1 MGTKIKEIKKEYKDY
16 RNGSEQLQNKLNSVK
31 EENMNNLNEMNEEQK
46 DLKTKYEALKNE
58 KDEIIKQHQNKT
70 DLTNKEYNEL
80 KLRFDEILKGSQN
93 DKTTIIELKNN
104 MDSLRT
110 KNDEYMLQI
119 KTLDAEK

>member
-1 MGTKIKEIKKEYKDY
+1 MG
-16 RNGSEQLQNKLNSVK
+16 
-31 EENMNNLNEMNEEQK
+31 EEQK
-46 DLKTKYEALKNE
+46 DLKRKNKALKNE

-80 KLRFDEILKGSQN
+80 KLRYDGILEGSQN
-93 DKTTIIELKNN
+93 DETTMIELKNN

-119 KTLDAEK
+119 KTLDAEKTNLSENIIKITKERNETYKKYKALEANYNELQNELNVTI